1 MLWSS
6 ENVDRCR
13 DPIAPATLSDLA
25 RVEEKAEL
33 IGGRIVTIM
42 STGRL
47 PGRISKRILLSLHLY
62 EQQTQLGEAIPD
74 NVGYAIRPPLMSGRE
89 SFSPDVSFSV
99 GTSPYNDAGFIEGAP
114 TFAVEVRSEHDFG
127 PAKDRGYA
135 DKCADYFDAGTQVV
149 WDVNYRTETIAK
161 YEAANPA
168 APTLFRRGDAADAE
182 PALPGWR
189 LNSDDLFA

>member
-1 MLWSS
+1 MSTAAAIP
-6 ENVDRCR
+6 V
-13 DPIAPATLSDLA
+13 APATLSDLA

-33 IGGRIVTIM
+33 IDGRIVTIM

-47 PGRISKRILLSLHLY
+47 PGRISKRILLSLHVY
-62 EQQTQLGEAIPD
+62 EQQSRLGEAIPD

-89 SFSPDVSFSV
+89 SFSPDVSFYV

-114 TFAVEVRSEHDFG
+114 TFAVEVRSEYDFG
-127 PAKDRGYA
+127 PAKDRDYA
-135 DKCADYFDAGTQVV
+135 DKRSDYFEAGTRVV

-168 APTLFRRGDAADAE
+168 APTFFRRGDTADAE

-189 LNSDDLFA
+189 LNVADLFA